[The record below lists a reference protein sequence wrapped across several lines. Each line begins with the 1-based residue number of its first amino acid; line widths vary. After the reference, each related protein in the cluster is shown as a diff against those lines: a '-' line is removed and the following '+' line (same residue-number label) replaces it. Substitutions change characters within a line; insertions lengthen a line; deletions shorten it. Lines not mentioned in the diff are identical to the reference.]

1 MSHFKTLNRVLLP
14 LLVLVNLYLS
24 LDSTI
29 SQEPSSIDYNIELI
43 IRERQNDNEI
53 INFSY
58 FQQYFI
64 LDKPHPL
71 YNKIS
76 SLEFQI
82 QNKNSLDK
90 LKFHNQ
96 ENIVLNLKPI
106 LLPIVLK
113 KITNQKSHCI

>member
-64 LDKPHPL
+64 LDKPNPL